1 MLSFQAFIGLC
12 LVPSLTAAGSAYTEE
27 LVQIRSQPSGPFGYG
42 PPAPPPPS
50 PYVQMSS
57 YGPIR
62 RWSESEIPIRSGPL
76 LRRDTRPPRPHLQ
89 LVRVQ
94 ESPPPA
100 ERSDPLAAITET
112 LGALNTVGS
121 FIVNMTRGVESS
133 DPPKELP
140 SAIYTISK
148 NILGRNVTDSIAPLV
163 RGVALPLRPV
173 SSPPLVPP
181 LVPPP
186 VPLALA
192 SLPLQTT
199 PAAFP
204 SVPIMAA
211 SATGTATTTTAT
223 TMTTTTELPET
234 ASEIALS
241 EASSNVVEVLDRDPK
256 VSNEAPP
263 SCTTADDGPGKCQ
276 DLSNCPQLLL
286 DLTKLKKSICF
297 KSLFVPG
304 VCCPVEKIVIPNVSP
319 PPPPATTKPTPR
331 PIPLFPVPTTTT
343 RRPTK
348 PDPTDLLGNNSTG
361 SGFESIDNNFIDDD
375 ECGVRNAGKYRV
387 VGGEEALPGRWPWMA
402 AIFLHGARRTE
413 FWCGGSL
420 IGSRHILT
428 AAHCTRDQRQRPFLA
443 RQFTVRLGDID
454 LENDDEPS
462 IPETYNV
469 KEIHAHSKFSRV
481 GFYNDIAIL
490 ELDRPVRRTP
500 YAIPICLPQSRHKG
514 EAFAGARPTVVG
526 WGTTY
531 YGGKESTV
539 QRQAVLP
546 VWRNDDCNQAYF
558 QPITSNF
565 LCAGYSQGGKD
576 ACQGDSGGPLMLR
589 VENRWM
595 QIGIVS
601 FGNKCGEPGYPGVYT
616 RVSEYLDWIKSN
628 LR

>member
-1 MLSFQAFIGLC
+1 MLLPSMRMSTSSAIGLY
-12 LVPSLTAAGSAYTEE
+12 LIWTLIAASLAYTEE
-27 LVQIRSQPSGPFGYG
+27 VLQIRSQPGPTYGYG
-42 PPAPPPPS
+42 PPPARGPP
-50 PYVQMSS
+50 MS
-57 YGPIR
+57 YGPPPGGPVR
-62 RWSESEIPIRSGPL
+62 RWSEPELSWSDSGPMRGAL
-76 LRRDTRPPRPHLQ
+76 QRRDTRLRPHLQ

-94 ESPPPA
+94 EKT
-100 ERSDPLAAITET
+100 DPLTTITET

-121 FIVNMTRGVESS
+121 YIVNMTRGVESS

-140 SAIYTISK
+140 SALYTISK

-163 RGVALPLRPV
+163 RGVTLPLRPSNSV
-173 SSPPLVPP
+173 PSPAISPAPLQPTTSTP
-181 LVPPP
+181 SP
-186 VPLALA
+186 VPTSTISAL
-192 SLPLQTT
+192 SNIPH
-199 PAAFP
+199 
-204 SVPIMAA
+204 S
-211 SATGTATTTTAT
+211 
-223 TMTTTTELPET
+223 TTELAET
-234 ASEIALS
+234 NPNQASLS
-241 EASSNVVEVLDRDPK
+241 EASSNIVEQVIDRDPK
-256 VSNEAPP
+256 ASGSDSPP
-263 SCTTADDGPGKCQ
+263 SCTTAEGGSGKCQ
-276 DLSNCPQLLL
+276 DLSNCPSLLL
-286 DLTKLKKSICF
+286 DLTKLRQSICF

-304 VCCPVEKIVIPNVSP
+304 VCCPFDKNSVVP
-319 PPPPATTKPTPR
+319 PSVPSVTPRPTSKPTPR
-331 PIPLFPVPTTTT
+331 PIPLFTVPTTT
-343 RRPTK
+343 RRPLI
-348 PDPTDLLGNNSTG
+348 DGSTDLLGNGTN
-361 SGFESIDNNFIDDD
+361 GFESIDNNFIQDDD

-387 VGGEEALPGRWPWMA
+387 VGGEESLPGRWPWMA
-402 AIFLHGARRTE
+402 AIFLHGSRRTE

-420 IGSRHILT
+420 ISNRHILT

-454 LENDDEPS
+454 LERDDEPS
-462 IPETYNV
+462 TPETYSV

-500 YAIPICLPQSRHKG
+500 YVIPICLPQTRHKG
-514 EAFAGARPTVVG
+514 EPFAGARPTVVG

-589 VENRWM
+589 VDNHWM

-628 LR
+628 SR